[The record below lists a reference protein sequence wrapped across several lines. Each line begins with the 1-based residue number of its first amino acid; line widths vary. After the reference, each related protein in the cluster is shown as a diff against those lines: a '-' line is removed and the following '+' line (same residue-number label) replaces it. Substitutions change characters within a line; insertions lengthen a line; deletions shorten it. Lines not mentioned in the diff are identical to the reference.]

1 MKLLSFSGSDL
12 AVNHF
17 LLQPSEMASVS
28 QDSDSF
34 FAPEMQK
41 VLLDVMHLY
50 YKVLVVVDHLFIFL
64 MYRMYHKQAPIPVYF
79 KRYHSITMQAF
90 LIISPPLPQAFQDFK
105 CFLFRRHTS
114 QTLDFIINMVR
125 RIKIQ
130 TFPIEKSSMYFFLV

>member
-50 YKVLVVVDHLFIFL
+50 YKVLVVVDHLFIFFIV
-64 MYRMYHKQAPIPVYF
+64 QDV
-79 KRYHSITMQAF
+79 
-90 LIISPPLPQAFQDFK
+90 PQTGPDS
-105 CFLFRRHTS
+105 CL
-114 QTLDFIINMVR
+114 L
-125 RIKIQ
+125 
-130 TFPIEKSSMYFFLV
+130 